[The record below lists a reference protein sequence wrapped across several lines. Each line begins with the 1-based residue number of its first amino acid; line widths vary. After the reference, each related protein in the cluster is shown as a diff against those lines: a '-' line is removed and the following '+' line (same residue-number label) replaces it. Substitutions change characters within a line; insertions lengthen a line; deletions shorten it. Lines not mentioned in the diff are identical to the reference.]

1 MSLFRDPLTKALAD
15 VAESIMEGK
24 VMCEACGKM
33 HAEGACSMN
42 ESIQNVAKELEAY
55 AKANGGIDK
64 KDMMKAADMMK
75 ANKMKDLV
83 KFVNGLDTEP
93 RDLIIMMVANNL
105 GTKTAEKLFKVNI
118 RSSKMYEDIELPE
131 EITDEDAGDFVV
143 AAAAA
148 KKAGKK
154 KFSFGGKEYP
164 VTIKTDIKTEEVE
177 LDEAVVI
184 DYDGGL
190 DADDPDLKKLLKQL
204 RAKIKVTGTDPN
216 GFDEV
221 KFTFPNDA
229 AVKKFIKTT
238 GIDILDENLDEA
250 MKITHVVI
258 DTADDDKVVSMASD
272 EKGAKSS
279 IVSAERPPMSI
290 KDKKTLKVVK
300 LKKPAGQ
307 KAADKLI
314 GYPLKEEA
322 LDEEKVECPKCKGEG
337 CDHCDGKGYHEKMDE
352 KTNVKSLAKEF
363 EKRITKNN
371 ALASDRVQE
380 KERHAILKLAV
391 QSGVDTKALDK
402 AIIDVMNRLDEE
414 VELNEANYEI
424 KHKTFSSAIQHA
436 VEVAAKKGYEVD
448 PDDYDRKVAMGPK
461 KPSKGKTNS
470 YSIKLTKNGKEQ
482 RKALQVQIANLD
494 DKFYEL
500 NMYIQ

>member
-15 VAESIMEGK
+15 VAENIMEGK

-83 KFVNGLDTEP
+83 KFVNDLDTEP
-93 RDLIIMMVANNL
+93 RDLIIMMVANTL
-105 GTKTAEKLFKVNI
+105 GAKTAGKLFKVNI

-131 EITDEDAGDFVV
+131 EITDEDASDFVV

-164 VTIKTDIKTEEVE
+164 VTIKTDIKTEEFKTCADCKTE
-177 LDEAVVI
+177 EKCMAEGKCLGKSIDEAVVI
-184 DYDGGL
+184 DYDGGI
-190 DADDPDLKKLLKQL
+190 DAEDPDLIKLAKKMKI
-204 RAKIKVTGTDPN
+204 KIKVTGTDPN

-221 KFTFPNDA
+221 KFTFPNQQ
-229 AVKKFIKTT
+229 AVDKFIKIT
-238 GIDILDENLDEA
+238 GIDITEEVGIDEA
-250 MKITHVVI
+250 VKITHVVI

-279 IVSAERPPMSI
+279 IVTAERPPMSI
-290 KDKKTLKVVK
+290 KDKKTLKIVK

-307 KAADKLI
+307 KAADKMI
-314 GYPLKEEA
+314 GYPLKEET
-322 LDEEKVECPKCKGEG
+322 LDEA
-337 CDHCDGKGYHEKMDE
+337 
-352 KTNVKSLAKEF
+352 KS
-363 EKRITKNN
+363 
-371 ALASDRVQE
+371 D
-380 KERHAILKLAV
+380 
-391 QSGVDTKALDK
+391 
-402 AIIDVMNRLDEE
+402 
-414 VELNEANYEI
+414 YEI

-436 VEVAAKKGYEVD
+436 VEVAAKQGYDVD

>member
-1 MSLFRDPLTKALAD
+1 MALFRDPLTKALAD
-15 VAESIMEGK
+15 IAESIMEGK

-42 ESIQNVAKELEAY
+42 EK
-55 AKANGGIDK
+55 
-64 KDMMKAADMMK
+64 
-75 ANKMKDLV
+75 
-83 KFVNGLDTEP
+83 
-93 RDLIIMMVANNL
+93 
-105 GTKTAEKLFKVNI
+105 
-118 RSSKMYEDIELPE
+118 DIELPE

-143 AAAAA
+143 AASAA

-154 KFSFGGKEYP
+154 KFKFGGKEYP

-184 DYDGGL
+184 DYDDGL

-238 GIDILDENLDEA
+238 GIDILGENLDEA
-250 MKITHVVI
+250 VKITHVVI

-307 KAADKLI
+307 KAADRLI

-322 LDEEKVECPKCKGEG
+322 LDEEKVECPKCRGEG
-337 CDHCDGKGYHEKMDE
+337 CDHCDGKGYHEKVE
-352 KTNVKSLAKEF
+352 EAKS
-363 EKRITKNN
+363 
-371 ALASDRVQE
+371 D
-380 KERHAILKLAV
+380 
-391 QSGVDTKALDK
+391 
-402 AIIDVMNRLDEE
+402 
-414 VELNEANYEI
+414 YEI

>member
-1 MSLFRDPLTKALAD
+1 MSLFRDPLTKALAET
-15 VAESIMEGK
+15 AQNIMEKK
-24 VMCEACGKM
+24 VMCEMCGKM
-33 HAEGACSMN
+33 HEEGACSMN
-42 ESIQNVAKELEAY
+42 ESIQLVAKELTAY
-55 AKANGGIDK
+55 AKKNGGIDK
-64 KDMMKAADMMK
+64 KDMLKAAEMMK
-75 ANKMKDLV
+75 SNQTKELV
-83 KFVNGLDTEP
+83 KFVNDLDTEP

-105 GTKTAEKLFKVNI
+105 GTKTAEKMFKVNI

-131 EITDEDAGDFVV
+131 EITDEDASDFVV

-190 DADDPDLKKLLKQL
+190 DAEDEDLVDLAKKM
-204 RAKIKVTGTDPN
+204 RIKIKVTGTDPN
-216 GFDEV
+216 GYDEV
-221 KFTFPNDA
+221 RMTFPNNA
-229 AVKKFIKTT
+229 AVKKFIKIT

-290 KDKKTLKVVK
+290 KDKKTLKIVK

-314 GYPLKEEA
+314 GYPLKEED
-322 LDEEKVECPKCKGEG
+322 LQEYGT
-337 CDHCDGKGYHEKMDE
+337 YI
-352 KTNVKSLAKEF
+352 KSAK
-363 EKRITKNN
+363 
-371 ALASDRVQE
+371 SDY
-380 KERHAILKLAV
+380 
-391 QSGVDTKALDK
+391 D
-402 AIIDVMNRLDEE
+402 
-414 VELNEANYEI
+414 I

-436 VEVAAKKGYEVD
+436 VEVAMKKGYEVD
-448 PDDYDRKVAMGPK
+448 ADDYDQKVAMGPK

-482 RKALQVQIANLD
+482 KKALQVQIANLD
-494 DKFYEL
+494 NKFFEL

>member
-1 MSLFRDPLTKALAD
+1 MSLFRDPLTKALAET
-15 VAESIMEGK
+15 AQNIMEKK

-33 HAEGACSMN
+33 HEEGSCSMN
-42 ESIQNVAKELEAY
+42 ESIQLVAKELTAY
-55 AKANGGIDK
+55 AKKNGGIDK
-64 KDMMKAADMMK
+64 KDMLKAAEMMK
-75 ANKMKDLV
+75 SNQTKELV
-83 KFVNGLDTEP
+83 KFVNDLDTDP
-93 RDLIIMMVANNL
+93 RDVIIMMVANNL
-105 GTKTAEKLFKVNI
+105 GFKTAEKMFKVNI

-154 KFSFGGKEYP
+154 KFTFGGKEYP

-177 LDEAVVI
+177 
-184 DYDGGL
+184 
-190 DADDPDLKKLLKQL
+190 
-204 RAKIKVTGTDPN
+204 
-216 GFDEV
+216 
-221 KFTFPNDA
+221 
-229 AVKKFIKTT
+229 
-238 GIDILDENLDEA
+238 LDEA

-290 KDKKTLKVVK
+290 KDKKTLKIVK

-314 GYPLKEEA
+314 GYPLKEET
-322 LDEEKVECPKCKGEG
+322 LDEELEEA
-337 CDHCDGKGYHEKMDE
+337 
-352 KTNVKSLAKEF
+352 KS
-363 EKRITKNN
+363 
-371 ALASDRVQE
+371 DY
-380 KERHAILKLAV
+380 
-391 QSGVDTKALDK
+391 D
-402 AIIDVMNRLDEE
+402 
-414 VELNEANYEI
+414 I

-436 VEVAAKKGYEVD
+436 VEVAMKKGYEVD
-448 PDDYDRKVAMGPK
+448 ADDYDEKVAMGPK

-494 DKFYEL
+494 NKFYEL

>member
-1 MSLFRDPLTKALAD
+1 MSLFRDPLTKALAET
-15 VAESIMEGK
+15 AQNIMEKK

-33 HAEGACSMN
+33 HEEGSCSMN
-42 ESIQNVAKELEAY
+42 ESIQLVAKELTAY
-55 AKANGGIDK
+55 AKKNGGIDK
-64 KDMMKAADMMK
+64 KDMLKAAEMMK
-75 ANKMKDLV
+75 SNQTKELV
-83 KFVNGLDTEP
+83 KFVNDLDTDP
-93 RDLIIMMVANNL
+93 RDVIIMMVANNL
-105 GTKTAEKLFKVNI
+105 GFKTAEKMFKVNI

-154 KFSFGGKEYP
+154 KFTFGGKEYP

-177 LDEAVVI
+177 
-184 DYDGGL
+184 
-190 DADDPDLKKLLKQL
+190 
-204 RAKIKVTGTDPN
+204 
-216 GFDEV
+216 
-221 KFTFPNDA
+221 
-229 AVKKFIKTT
+229 
-238 GIDILDENLDEA
+238 LDEA

-290 KDKKTLKVVK
+290 KDKKTLKIVK

-314 GYPLKEEA
+314 GYPLKEET
-322 LDEEKVECPKCKGEG
+322 LDEELEEA
-337 CDHCDGKGYHEKMDE
+337 
-352 KTNVKSLAKEF
+352 KS
-363 EKRITKNN
+363 
-371 ALASDRVQE
+371 DY
-380 KERHAILKLAV
+380 
-391 QSGVDTKALDK
+391 D
-402 AIIDVMNRLDEE
+402 
-414 VELNEANYEI
+414 I

-436 VEVAAKKGYEVD
+436 VEVAMKKGYEVD
-448 PDDYDRKVAMGPK
+448 ADDYDEKVAMGPK

-470 YSIKLTKNGKEQ
+470 YSIKLTTNGKEQ

-494 DKFYEL
+494 NKFYEL